1 MMNFAAKPGHT
12 VQACGPETT
21 RASREKIVGII
32 GGMGP
37 EATVDLMNRVIKAT
51 SARDDIDHIRML
63 VDNNP
68 KVPSRIRALIEKNG
82 ESPLECLQDM
92 ARRLE
97 GWGADFLAIP
107 CNTAHYYHRDVQKAV
122 HIPLLDMIDLSVN
135 FMTARNPNLKTVA
148 LLASSAV
155 FDLGLYDKRFADAE
169 VELIAMHPD
178 DQDKVMSAIHKIKT
192 SSYGPE
198 VVLIIQEVANKLA
211 QQGAQAILV
220 ACTEISIIGGQIT
233 PVVQIFDASQILA
246 EAIVKEAKS

>member
-1 MMNFAAKPGHT
+1 MNFADKPT
-12 VQACGPETT
+12 RSTQACEPVTD
-21 RASREKIVGII
+21 RCRSEKIVGII

-37 EATVDLMNRVIKAT
+37 EATVDLMNRVIRAT
-51 SARDDIDHIRML
+51 TARDDIDHIRMI

-97 GWGADFLAIP
+97 GWGVDFLAIP

-135 FMTARNPNLKTVA
+135 FMTARIPNLKTVA

-155 FDLGLYDKRFADAE
+155 FDLGLYEKRFADAG
-169 VELIAMHPD
+169 VGLIAMHPD
-178 DQDKVMSAIHKIKT
+178 DQDKVMSAIRKIKT
-192 SSYGPE
+192 SSYGQE
-198 VVLIIQEVANKLA
+198 VVLIIQEVSNKLA

-246 EAIVKEAKS
+246 EAIVREAKS

>member
-1 MMNFAAKPGHT
+1 MDFADKPIQSTQTCDLVAARG
-12 VQACGPETT
+12 
-21 RASREKIVGII
+21 RREKVVGIL

-37 EATVDLMNRVIKAT
+37 EATVDLMSRVIRAT

-97 GWGADFLAIP
+97 SWGVDFLAIP
-107 CNTAHYYHRDVQKAV
+107 CNTAHYYHRGVQKAV
-122 HIPLLDMIDLSVN
+122 RIPLLDMIDLSVN
-135 FMTARNPNLKTVA
+135 FMTAQIPDLKTVG

-155 FDLGLYDKRFADAE
+155 FDLGLYEQRFADAG
-169 VELIAMHPD
+169 VSLMAMYSD
-178 DQDKVMSAIHKIKT
+178 DQEKVMTAIRKIKT

-198 VVLIIQEVANKLA
+198 VVIMIQEVADKLA
-211 QQGAQAILV
+211 RHGAQALLV

-233 PVVQIFDASQILA
+233 PAVRMFDASQILA
-246 EAIVKEAKS
+246 EAIVREAKS